1 MNRNSTFRGVMSA
14 FIMALLCLSAF
25 TWGLSVDGVTPVN
38 NRDYV
43 SAVHTLIKGAKSN
56 IRVMAYQAWY
66 YEDYPNSDSNIFIE
80 ELIEAKKRGV
90 EVWFFLETSNWDE
103 NLDDKNHAYAKR
115 LEKGGIKVFF
125 DHKEYTSHEKVI
137 IIDDYATVVAS
148 INWSHF
154 SLWLNNEV
162 GVIIWSR
169 PVAKAFS
176 EYMNDLLKQAG
187 HDAIPLTKSEK
198 VIPSEGFEKLQAED
212 VTLLT
217 NRAYFPALHEAFE
230 KAKNSIH
237 VVQRQALYYT
247 MVPPYA
253 TDKDRKPGDPISQTN
268 VLMKDL
274 IRAKKRGVDV
284 QVVLDAEVRKRKS
297 TGEWQVNNRN
307 EDFAMRLLAGSIT
320 VYYDSLTTQT
330 HAKMVI
336 VDDQTIVGSTNWTYN
351 ALEQGNEASVL
362 IKSTEVADY
371 YRDFVEE
378 IKRPGLKVEPGFDI
392 FSLMRERKRKD
403 EEAEKKR

>member
-1 MNRNSTFRGVMSA
+1 MKRYLTFRAILTVC
-14 FIMALLCLSAF
+14 ILIALFYLPGWSLCLPA
-25 TWGLSVDGVTPVN
+25 DGVTPVN

-43 SAVHTLIKGAKSN
+43 AAVHTLIKGAKSN
-56 IRVMAYQAWY
+56 IRVMAYQAWH
-66 YEDYPNSDSNIFIE
+66 YEDYPNSDSNLFLE

-90 EVWFFLETSNWDE
+90 DVWFFLETSNWNE
-103 NLDDKNHAYAKR
+103 NLDKKNHEYARR
-115 LEKGGIKVFF
+115 LEKGGIKVYF
-125 DHKEYTSHEKVI
+125 DHEELTSHQKVI

-162 GVIIWSR
+162 GVIVWSR
-169 PVAKAFS
+169 PVAGAFS
-176 EYMNDLLKQAG
+176 EYMNQLLEQAG
-187 HDAIPLTKSEK
+187 HDPIPPTGSEK
-198 VIPSEGFEKLQAED
+198 ALSHEGFEMLPAQD
-212 VTLLT
+212 VALLT
-217 NRAYFPALHEAFE
+217 NRNYFPALDEAFK
-230 KAKNSIH
+230 KAEDSIQ

-253 TDKDRKPGDPISQTN
+253 TDKARKPGEPISQTN
-268 VLMKDL
+268 ALLKDL

-284 QVVLDAEVRKRKS
+284 QVVLDAEVRKRS
-297 TGEWQVNNRN
+297 TGEWRVNNRN
-307 EDFAMRLLAGSIT
+307 EDFAMRLLAGGVT

-362 IKSTEVADY
+362 IKSKEVADY
-371 YRDFVEE
+371 YREYVEE
-378 IKRPGLKVEPGFDI
+378 IKRPGIKVEPGFDL
-392 FSLMRERKRKD
+392 FSLMRERKRAD
-403 EEAEKKR
+403 EEADEKR